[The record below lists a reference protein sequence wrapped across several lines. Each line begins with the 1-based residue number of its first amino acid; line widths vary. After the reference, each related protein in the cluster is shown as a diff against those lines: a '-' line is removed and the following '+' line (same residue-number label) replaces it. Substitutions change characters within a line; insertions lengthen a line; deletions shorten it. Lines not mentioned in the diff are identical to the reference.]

1 MSAMLKF
8 FAFCAGS
15 VAMLV
20 FAGNWYFGLPIV
32 HLNPDGKCVR
42 VMVPDTK
49 GEVKVACDAIN
60 LKRETY
66 LTEYVEK

>member
-1 MSAMLKF
+1 MLF
-8 FAFCAGS
+8 
-15 VAMLV
+15 
-20 FAGNWYFGLPIV
+20 FAGNWYFSLPIV

-49 GEVKVACDAIN
+49 GEVKVACSAIN
-60 LKRETY
+60 LKKETY